1 MFVIYC
7 KCIEKEYMVHLE
19 GKLMFLDVKIVD
31 MIVEIFITYEGD
43 QLFFYEVDEEWMKKD
58 ELN

>member
-1 MFVIYC
+1 
-7 KCIEKEYMVHLE
+7 
-19 GKLMFLDVKIVD
+19 MFLDVKND